1 MNPVVDAAAGART
14 GGDTEVDPGLL
25 AAVER
30 GVRAQAA
37 GQTEHALIARLRDAG
52 VLPFAGADLR
62 EPLGLFRTHFLLFH
76 CLYRLRDRLAAEGE
90 WLRIHCLDIGIQAR
104 ATDGAG
110 AAATAGTV
118 SAALVREDPLRA
130 YYLDLSTLDHMDA
143 AAVQALLD
151 GFWRRMDGGDRRAA
165 ALAVLELADPVD
177 DAEIQSRYRRLA
189 QRHHPDRGGDTATLQ
204 RLNEARW
211 ILLGD

>member
-1 MNPVVDAAAGART
+1 MDARSGV
-14 GGDTEVDPGLL
+14 DTEVDPGLL
-25 AAVER
+25 AAVEQ
-30 GVRAQAA
+30 GVRAQAE

-52 VLPFAGADLR
+52 VVPFAGADLR

-76 CLYRLRDRLAAEGE
+76 CLYRLRDRLAGEGA
-90 WLRIHCLDIGIQAR
+90 WLRIHCLDIGLQAR
-104 ATDGAG
+104 APEDARG
-110 AAATAGTV
+110 AATSGTRRAG
-118 SAALVREDPLRA
+118 LVREDPLRA
-130 YYLDLSTLDHMDA
+130 YYLDLTTLDHMDA

-177 DAEIQSRYRRLA
+177 DAEIRSRYRRLA
-189 QRHHPDRGGDTATLQ
+189 QRHHPDRGGDTAMLQ

>member
-1 MNPVVDAAAGART
+1 MRSLADPGAESGAEASAG
-14 GGDTEVDPGLL
+14 VDPALL
-25 AAVER
+25 AAVEQ
-30 GVRAQAA
+30 GVREQAT
-37 GQTEHALIARLRDAG
+37 GQTEHALIARLREAG
-52 VLPFAGADLR
+52 VVPFAGADLR

-76 CLYRLRDRLAAEGE
+76 CLYRLRDRLAGEGE
-90 WLRIHCLDIGIQAR
+90 WLRIHCRDIGVQAR
-104 ATDGAG
+104 A
-110 AAATAGTV
+110 AATSGPV
-118 SAALVREDPLRA
+118 SAGLVHEDPLRA
-130 YYLDLSTLDHMDA
+130 YYLDLATLDRMDA

-151 GFWRRMDGGDRRAA
+151 GFWRRMDGDDRRAA

-211 ILLGD
+211 ILLGA